1 MDATTSEWKD
11 ISPDDITSE
20 PGWDTKWELIRADV
34 AGVKVACSGI
44 SRR

>member
-1 MDATTSEWKD
+1 MDATTREWKD

-20 PGWDTKWELIRADV
+20 SGWDAGWELIRADV
-34 AGVKVACSGI
+34 VGVEVVGSGI